1 MWYWIIKVS
10 FLSLTLI
17 LLLHYLYTFFIST
30 LTIPK
35 VKDLV
40 TLPQQKYD
48 ELFHSLEQNNFV
60 KGNGNN
66 GNGNNGNGNNGNGN
80 GNNNSSNGNDN
91 LLPSSSSQS
100 MKDELIRFMKEIGGG
115 SGSNYN
121 SNKNDA
127 PTTISPYSFSK

>member
-10 FLSLTLI
+10 ILSLVLI
-17 LLLHYLYTFFIST
+17 FLLHYLYTFFIST

-48 ELFHSLEQNNFV
+48 ELFHSLEKNKYVQ
-60 KGNGNN
+60 GNNN
-66 GNGNNGNGNNGNGN
+66 GNIGNI
-80 GNNNSSNGNDN
+80 GNNNNSNGNDS

-100 MKDELIRFMKEIGGG
+100 MKDELIRFMKEIGGS
-115 SGSNYN
+115 SGSNSN

-127 PTTISPYSFSK
+127 TTISSYSFSK

>member
-10 FLSLTLI
+10 ILSLI
-17 LLLHYLYTFFIST
+17 FIFLLHYLYSFFIST

-60 KGNGNN
+60 K
-66 GNGNNGNGNNGNGN
+66 GNGNNGNGN